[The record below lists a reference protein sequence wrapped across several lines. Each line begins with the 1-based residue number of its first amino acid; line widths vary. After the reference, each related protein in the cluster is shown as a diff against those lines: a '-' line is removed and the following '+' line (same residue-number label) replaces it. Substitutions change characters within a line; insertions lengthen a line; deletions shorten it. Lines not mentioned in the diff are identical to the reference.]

1 MADRDE
7 EQILY
12 DIIASGSSQYWN
24 EEEGNEDPNQY
35 LNEEGNAERDAEGN
49 EEGNVERDAEGNEE
63 EASGSHPS
71 AGQKRARGQ
80 RGAAKKIEGRHIIT
94 EVDADGRPSAPAQAA
109 KNFVRHSGWVVRDN
123 VPVSKVYWRRT
134 RARGG
139 DDSFIPESEKEML
152 WTTMLET
159 FTLPAGTENIVKQWT
174 LKKMAEQFQTFKGDL
189 YRKYILKEQTPNFDV
204 FPKLRDHWDEFVAY
218 KTGQQGQAMMERNK
232 ENATKKKYHHHLGS
246 GGYSIAMPNWE
257 EMEASLLERGIEPT
271 TAKWPDRSKFW
282 SRMRSKRDTEAKIA
296 DLEYRVS
303 SYELS
308 KQEEV
313 ARKVDERMAAHRSH
327 DPQPY
332 IPPPMVSPSGNH
344 SSCASTGQVVSHS
357 MDAMQTQDETTC
369 PVDEITHRTPCELH
383 IPFKNLSI
391 KVASGMA
398 IPTDIS
404 GTYHCRPIP
413 AGYSRVEVELVEAV
427 YEDLELD
434 YPGGDASTRAMKK
447 AKVDTTKNKEPP
459 YGCSQEELDAY
470 VAGEVKRQLKPQSPE
485 KKIPIDPSVKNF
497 LKGMST
503 ANKEAL
509 KLSDYDRTLRKA
521 YYKKSKPVPQLGE
534 QPHQVVEPLVT
545 GEDFGITDF
554 ISDTGL
560 TMAQLDGGAPIPKAE
575 VAYKFELGKPL
586 VRPEQLQSLPTQMY
600 KFHER
605 YMEMSANCRE
615 MFEAR
620 IRNPDFLQGEDVLW
634 IHFKDVFDL
643 YHRDALDVSLLSAWI
658 LMEIQRARWR
668 RVYDTGF
675 IDPRKI
681 NTEMLDKYEKDT
693 EDNLVHLLTQQHYKT
708 FILLPYNTE
717 FHWVLF
723 FFDLDARR
731 VTVYDS
737 MNKEEKV
744 FDKVFQL
751 IDRAWD
757 RFRQLV
763 RGTWKEKLGWRFHFP
778 CAKQDKGTNL
788 CGYYVCEFAHCL
800 SNQIYTTRELDRIH
814 MREKLPHK
822 DFITAVQEQ
831 LMGFINEEVL
841 NPDGEFYYDG
851 STIRNVGPS
860 SSDVTQ
866 ALKS

>member
-1 MADRDE
+1 
-7 EQILY
+7 
-12 DIIASGSSQYWN
+12 
-24 EEEGNEDPNQY
+24 
-35 LNEEGNAERDAEGN
+35 
-49 EEGNVERDAEGNEE
+49 
-63 EASGSHPS
+63 
-71 AGQKRARGQ
+71 
-80 RGAAKKIEGRHIIT
+80 
-94 EVDADGRPSAPAQAA
+94 
-109 KNFVRHSGWVVRDN
+109 
-123 VPVSKVYWRRT
+123 
-134 RARGG
+134 
-139 DDSFIPESEKEML
+139 
-152 WTTMLET
+152 
-159 FTLPAGTENIVKQWT
+159 
-174 LKKMAEQFQTFKGDL
+174 MAEQFQTFKGDL
-189 YRKYILKEQTPNFDV
+189 YQKYILKGQTPNFDV
-204 FPKLRDHWDEFVAY
+204 FLKLWDHWDEFVAY

-232 ENATKKKYHHHLGS
+232 ENAAKKKYHHHLVS
-246 GGYSIAMPNWE
+246 GGYSVAMPKWE
-257 EMEASLLERGIEPT
+257 EMEASLLEKGIEPA
-271 TAKWPDRSKFW
+271 TAKGPDRSKFW
-282 SRMRSKRDTEAKIA
+282 YYAHEKDELSLALQTPEHLGRTRGKGVIPWKMGFKEDIHTYKSRMRSKRDTEAKIA

-308 KQEEV
+308 MQEEV

-344 SSCASTGQVVSHS
+344 SSCASMGQV
-357 MDAMQTQDETTC
+357 A
-369 PVDEITHRTPCELH
+369 L
-383 IPFKNLSI
+383 
-391 KVASGMA
+391 GMA

-413 AGYSRVEVELVEAV
+413 AGYSRVKVELVEAV

-434 YPGGDASTRAMKK
+434 YPGGDGETHLRDTSHTIILWRKRSRQAPPPASTRATKK

-470 VAGEVKRQLKPQSPE
+470 VAGEVKRQLKSRSLE
-485 KKIPIDPSVKNF
+485 KKIHIDPSMKNF
-497 LKGMST
+497 FKGMST
-503 ANKEAL
+503 TNKEAL

-534 QPHQVVEPLVT
+534 QPHQVV
-545 GEDFGITDF
+545 
-554 ISDTGL
+554 
-560 TMAQLDGGAPIPKAE
+560 GGAPIPKAE
-575 VAYKFELGKPL
+575 VAYKFELSKPL

-600 KFHER
+600 KFHAR
-605 YMEMSANCRE
+605 YMEMSANGRE
-615 MFEAR
+615 MFGAR

-658 LMEIQRARWR
+658 LMEIQRARQR
-668 RVYDTGF
+668 GFYDTGF
-675 IDPRKI
+675 IVPRKI

-693 EDNLVHLLTQQHYKT
+693 EDNLVHLLTQQHFKT

-717 FHWVLF
+717 
-723 FFDLDARR
+723 

-737 MNKEEKV
+737 MNKKEKV

-763 RGTWKEKLGWRFHFP
+763 RGTWKEKLGRRFHFL

-788 CGYYVCEFAHCL
+788 CGYYVCEYAHCL

-822 DFITAVQEQ
+822 DFIMAVQEQ

-841 NPDGEFYYDG
+841 NPDDEFYYDG
-851 STIRNVGPS
+851 SIIRNVCPS
-860 SSDVTQ
+860 SSNVTQ
-866 ALKS
+866 ASKS